1 MSESDLVFQHVL
13 SLGDATGWHQ
23 KDGVVMQVGHQGLQQ
38 LSRLFPHQVPKRKII
53 RYEIS

>member
-1 MSESDLVFQHVL
+1 MSESDPVFQHVL

-53 RYEIS
+53 RFEIS